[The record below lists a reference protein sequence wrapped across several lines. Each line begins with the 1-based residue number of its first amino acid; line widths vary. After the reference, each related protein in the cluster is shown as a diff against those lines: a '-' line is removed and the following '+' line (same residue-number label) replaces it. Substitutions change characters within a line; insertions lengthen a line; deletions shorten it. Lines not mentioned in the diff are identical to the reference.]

1 MEYTI
6 KNDISLNIRTVNNFE
21 LFTMMSEFKIIK
33 PKVPKFYLEQRDIFI
48 ENPDNPKYREA
59 LQIYEYEKAI
69 KSLDAALL
77 LSIEKDT
84 NILENEKRKIR
95 NKNVTDENKIWLNY
109 LYSILS
115 VDDISN
121 ILTISFLTENQI
133 YDIFNALVMSIYRGG
148 QEILNARLKNAINST
163 IALDN
168 ITINGIQLVHPLDE
182 YTACIES
189 NIDWIK
195 WQQLN
200 NEDKAQ
206 IIALFRIKR
215 IVDNHSQDEMA
226 IEMDRKNKN

>member
-1 MEYTI
+1 MIYTTNTDVNLEI
-6 KNDISLNIRTVNNFE
+6 KVCNNSE
-21 LFTMMSEFKIIK
+21 LFSALTSHNIVK

-77 LSIEKDT
+77 LSIEKDID
-84 NILENEKRKIR
+84 ILNHEKRKIR
-95 NKNVTDENKIWLNY
+95 NKNIKDENKVWLTY

-115 VDDISN
+115 IDDISN